1 MARRYDRN
9 VTTFS
14 PEGRLH
20 QVEYAV
26 EVRPPAFFSSA
37 APAARGDRAFPQA
50 INNAGTAVGLLATD
64 GVVMAGEKQK
74 VTKLLEPPKS
84 SEKIYKLDD
93 HVACVVAGLTADA
106 NILINEAR
114 VASQRYTYQYGE
126 AIPVEQLVE
135 KVCNHKQLYTQYGGQ
150 RPFGVKF
157 LFAGYDD
164 HFGYQLY
171 LSDPSGNYSGWKATC
186 MGQNANSGQSL
197 LKNEYDETM
206 DAAACVKL
214 SLKVLNKTMESLS
227 AESIDLFALKRKD
240 DGSLVHTVYPHD
252 VVTKL
257 LDEVKAEQE
266 AADAEKEKLAV
277 SS

>member
-1 MARRYDRN
+1 MARRYDGN

-26 EVRPPAFFSSA
+26 E
-37 APAARGDRAFPQA
+37 A

-64 GVVMAGEKQK
+64 GVIMAGEKQK
-74 VTKLLEPPKS
+74 ATKLLDPPKS

-93 HVACVVAGLTADA
+93 HLATVVAGLTADA

-114 VASQRYTYQYGE
+114 LAAQRYRYQYGE
-126 AIPVEQLVE
+126 PMPVEQLVE

-157 LFAGYDD
+157 LFAGFDD

-197 LKNEYDETM
+197 LKNEYEETM
-206 DAAACVKL
+206 DTAACLKL
-214 SLKVLNKTMESLS
+214 ALKVLNKTMESLS
-227 AESIDLFALKRKD
+227 AENIDLFALKRKD
-240 DGSLVHTVYPHD
+240 DGTMVHVVYAQD
-252 VVTKL
+252 VVSTM

-266 AADAEKEKLAV
+266 AKDAEKEKLAV
-277 SS
+277 ST

>member
-1 MARRYDRN
+1 MARRYDGN

-26 EVRPPAFFSSA
+26 E
-37 APAARGDRAFPQA
+37 A
-50 INNAGTAVGLLATD
+50 INKAGTAVGLLATD

-74 VTKLLEPPKS
+74 ATKLLEPPKS

-93 HVACVVAGLTADA
+93 HAAAVVAGLTADA

-114 VASQRYTYQYGE
+114 LAAQRYKYQYGE
-126 AIPVEQLVE
+126 PIPVEQLVE
-135 KVCNHKQLYTQYGGQ
+135 RVCNHKQLYTQYGGQ

-157 LFAGYDD
+157 LFAGHDA

-186 MGQNANSGQSL
+186 MGQNANSGQSI
-197 LKNEYDETM
+197 LKAEYAEDM
-206 DAAACVKL
+206 DADACVKL
-214 SLKVLNKTMESLS
+214 ALKVLNKTMESLS
-227 AESIDLFALKRKD
+227 PENIDLFALKRKD
-240 DGSLVHTVYPHD
+240 DGTMVHQIYPND
-252 VVTKL
+252 VVSAL
-257 LDEVKAEQE
+257 LEEVKSEQE
-266 AADAEKEKLAV
+266 AADAEKEAKAV
-277 SS
+277 PMS

>member
-26 EVRPPAFFSSA
+26 E
-37 APAARGDRAFPQA
+37 A
-50 INNAGTAVGLLATD
+50 INNAGTAVGILAVD

-74 VTKLLEPPKS
+74 MTKLLEAPKS

-93 HVACVVAGLTADA
+93 HVATVVAGLTSDA

-114 VASQRYTYQYGE
+114 VEAQRYKYQYGE
-126 AIPVEQLVE
+126 AVPVEQLVE
-135 KVCNHKQLYTQYGGQ
+135 KVCDQKQLYTQYGGQ

-186 MGQNANSGQSL
+186 MGQNGNAGQSL
-197 LKNEYDETM
+197 LKNEYDDSMTT
-206 DAAACVKL
+206 DQCLKL
-214 SLKVLNKTMESLS
+214 ALKVLHKTMESLT
-227 AESIDLFALKRKD
+227 ADNLDLFSLQKKD
-240 DGSLVHTVYPHD
+240 DGAMVHTVYPHD
-252 VVTKL
+252 TVATL
-257 LDEVKAEQE
+257 LAQVKEEQE
-266 AADAEKEKLAV
+266 AADRAAEAKANQSLQQKAAATA
-277 SS
+277 

>member
-14 PEGRLH
+14 PEGGCTR
-20 QVEYAV
+20 
-26 EVRPPAFFSSA
+26 SS
-37 APAARGDRAFPQA
+37 DQQ
-50 INNAGTAVGLLATD
+50 AGTAVGLLATD

-150 RPFGVKF
+150 RPGVKF